1 MNIVN
6 SIRAV
11 EDDHESREGTATV
24 VNELNEISEKEID
37 MDNRLDEKASKT
49 SNQQSGSQSKSKKKK
64 MVQGSKGTES
74 PETFTKNEEKIKE
87 EECSLEGI

>member
-11 EDDHESREGTATV
+11 EDDHESRKGTATV
-24 VNELNEISEKEID
+24 VNELNEISEKERG

-49 SNQQSGSQSKSKKKK
+49 SNQQSGLQSKSKKKK
-64 MVQGSKGTES
+64 MVQDSKGIES
-74 PETFTKNEEKIKE
+74 PEAITKSKEKMKE
-87 EECSLEGI
+87 GKSSLEGI